1 MRKIRLIDTT
11 LRDGMHAVSHQL
23 TPSQMAGVAAGMD
36 EAGVGT
42 IELGH
47 GDGLGGSSFQYGFS
61 RATDREYLTAVGRV
75 LKNAKMDVLLIP
87 GIGTI
92 EHLKEAME
100 CGATTVRVA
109 THVTE
114 ADVTEE
120 HIHFAKRNGLETV
133 GFLMMSHM
141 ASPEKIV
148 EQAKKMESYGS
159 DIIYVTDSAG
169 AMVPDDVKARISA
182 VKNVVAVPVGF
193 HAHNNLGLAIGNTLA
208 AIETGAEVVDGSVR
222 GLGAGAG
229 NAQLEVLVAV
239 LAKMGYVTN
248 VDLYKIMDV
257 GEQLVEP
264 LMHRPIVINNAA
276 LCIGYAGAYGSF
288 LLHAYRAGE
297 KFHVDPRDILIEM
310 GRRKTVGGQEDMIID
325 VAIELA
331 KQKGNTLKATK

>member
-1 MRKIRLIDTT
+1 M
-11 LRDGMHAVSHQL
+11 
-23 TPSQMAGVAAGMD
+23 
-36 EAGVGT
+36 
-42 IELGH
+42 
-47 GDGLGGSSFQYGFS
+47 QYGFAKS
-61 RATDREYLTAVGRV
+61 SDAEYLSAVSKV
-75 LKNAKMDVLLIP
+75 LKKTKLDVLLIP

-92 EHLKEAME
+92 EDLKEVME
-100 CGATTVRVA
+100 YGVKTVRVA

-114 ADVTEE
+114 ADVGEQ
-120 HIHFAKRNGLETV
+120 HIGFCKNNGLEVV

-141 ASPEKIV
+141 APPAKIV
-148 EQAKKMESYGS
+148 EQAKLFESYGA
-159 DIIYVTDSAG
+159 DMVYVTDSAG

-182 VKNVVAVPVGF
+182 VKNAVAVPVGF

-229 NAQLEVLVAV
+229 NAQMEVLVAV
-239 LAKMGYVTN
+239 LAKMDYATG

-325 VAIELA
+325 VAVELA
-331 KQKGNTLKATK
+331 EKKHQVGR